1 MALQVMLEQFSKLED
16 LTITLND
23 ISQEKIRLENEN
35 KRLNSEL
42 ENLKQTSSGQS
53 RRVIIK
59 NATLSTKNH
68 INLVSATKIFFNC
81 LQLG

>member
-1 MALQVMLEQFSKLED
+1 MLEQFSKLED

-68 INLVSATKIFFNC
+68 INLVSATKFFFNC

>member
-59 NATLSTKNH
+59 NTTLSTKNH
-68 INLVSATKIFFNC
+68 INLVSATKIFLTVYN
-81 LQLG
+81 

>member
-16 LTITLND
+16 LTITLNV

-68 INLVSATKIFFNC
+68 MNLVSATKIFLTVYN
-81 LQLG
+81 